1 MIYLSVCA
9 AHCNAIVVQAN
20 ESETNR
26 TVTRPKPVSQ
36 VSLSTCVC
44 ECVWVGH
51 KAYITLL
58 PDISKGIRVE
68 NKRRLKIE
76 NEKKNIKLF
85 KSIFQIAQ
93 SVL

>member
-26 TVTRPKPVSQ
+26 TVTRAKPVSQ
-36 VSLSTCVC
+36 VSLSTCVCVC

-76 NEKKNIKLF
+76 NEKKKHKTI
-85 KSIFQIAQ
+85 
-93 SVL
+93 